1 MSDNPKSDMPHESPL
16 TRQWILL
23 RTLSARRYGATVKE
37 LAEELEVGL
46 KTIRRDLTALQAAG
60 LPVEETVL
68 SRGLKRWGIDPERW
82 QPSLGFAF
90 DEAIALYIARRL
102 LEPLAGTPFWS
113 AAQSAL
119 KKTRS
124 TLSDAALAYIDRFGE
139 TFHRTR
145 FGESDYASKAAIV
158 EQLNLGIDDHCE
170 VFLTYQSLRSTEP
183 TTYPV
188 HPYGLTFHRGSLYL
202 IGFAPDHDQIRHWK
216 LDRMEK
222 AEVTQV
228 RFNRPPDFDLE
239 EHFKSS
245 FGVYEG
251 GGDVCVKVWFSAE
264 VARYVTESM
273 WHPSQALT
281 PQKDGNLLAEFRLD
295 GTREIKSWVLSFGR
309 HAEVLGPEELRL
321 EMREEF
327 AEMAAL
333 YRNSEAGRIQKPQR
347 QSS

>member
-1 MSDNPKSDMPHESPL
+1 MTHESPL
-16 TRQWILL
+16 TRQWIILQ
-23 RTLSARRYGATVKE
+23 TVSAKRYGATVKE
-37 LAEELEVGL
+37 LAEELEVSL
-46 KTIRRDLTALQAAG
+46 KTIRRDLDMLQAAG
-60 LPVEETVL
+60 FPLEETVVAH
-68 SRGLKRWGIDPERW
+68 GLKRWRIDPERW

-90 DEAIALYIARRL
+90 DEAVALYIARRL
-102 LEPLAGTPFWS
+102 LEPLAGTPFWA

-216 LDRMEK
+216 LDRMEQ

-228 RFNRPPDFDLE
+228 RFNRPVDFDLE
-239 EHFKSS
+239 EHFKNS

-251 GGDVCVKVWFSAE
+251 GGDVRMKVWFSAE
-264 VARYVTESM
+264 VARYVTEST
-273 WHPSQALT
+273 WHPSQQLR
-281 PQKDGNLLAEFRLD
+281 PQKDGSLIAEFQLD
-295 GTREIKSWVLSFGR
+295 GTREIKAWVLSFGR
-309 HAEVLGPEELRL
+309 HAEVLGPEKLRE
-321 EMREEF
+321 EMREEV
-327 AEMAAL
+327 ELLSRVYETAL
-333 YRNSEAGRIQKPQR
+333 GNKPAKQPTR
-347 QSS
+347 RKGETHV

>member
-1 MSDNPKSDMPHESPL
+1 MPHESPL

-23 RTLSARRYGATVKE
+23 STLSARRYGATVKE

-60 LPVEETVL
+60 LPLEEKVL
-68 SRGLKRWGIDPERW
+68 VRGLKRWRIDPERW

-119 KKTRS
+119 KKTRA
-124 TLSDAALAYIDRFGE
+124 TLSAAALEYIDRFGE

-145 FGESDYASKAAIV
+145 FGESDYAGKAAIV

-170 VFLTYQSLRSTEP
+170 VFLTYQSLHSTEP

-202 IGFAPDHDQIRHWK
+202 VGFAPDHSQIRHWK

-228 RFNRPPDFDLE
+228 RFNRPADFELE
-239 EHFKSS
+239 THFRNS

-251 GGDVCVKVWFSAE
+251 GGDDCVKVWFSTE
-264 VARYVTESM
+264 VARYVGESV
-273 WHPSQALT
+273 WHPSQELR
-281 PQKDGNLLAEFRLD
+281 PQKDGSLIAKFHLD
-295 GTREIKSWVLSFGR
+295 GTREIKAWILSFGR
-309 HAEVLGPEELRL
+309 HAEVLEPEELRV
-321 EMREEF
+321 EMGEE
-327 AEMAAL
+327 AEEMAKR
-333 YRNSEAGRIQKPQR
+333 YRDAGMRRLSR
-347 QSS
+347 QERTTR